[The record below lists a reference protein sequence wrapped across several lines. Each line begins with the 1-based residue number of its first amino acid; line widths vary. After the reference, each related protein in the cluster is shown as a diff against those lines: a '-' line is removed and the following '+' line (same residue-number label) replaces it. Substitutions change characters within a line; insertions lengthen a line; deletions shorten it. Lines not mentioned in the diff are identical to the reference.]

1 MQSLL
6 SYFNDPR
13 FIPHGF
19 CLLWRPDVLALQV
32 ISDGLIAAAYFS
44 IPLAILWFVRRRHDL
59 ISEHKRIAILFSV
72 FILGCG
78 LTHVLDI
85 VVLWRPVYV
94 VDGWVK
100 AFTAIASIVTAAA
113 LWPMLPRLLE
123 IPSPGQLARANAL
136 LQDEVSARRQA
147 LEELEANRFNLETEI
162 ARRVSEM
169 QVLTR
174 RFELATA
181 DSVVNVSEQDDQLRY
196 TWMHNSQRG
205 LSVVGMTDEEAFGP
219 AAAAVLTPLKRH
231 VLQTGE
237 PLRTKAVVPV
247 DGVDY
252 HYQLK
257 ISPAQVPGAGAGL
270 LITAVDVSEQEG
282 QKEHLQVIMRE
293 LAHRAKNLLSLVEG
307 IARQTAKAEGL
318 PPSFIQRFAK
328 RLSALG
334 AAHDLLITQDWRG
347 LNLADLVAK
356 QLAHALPDAPDRI
369 SIAGPQLI
377 VRPEVG
383 QYLALALHELAT
395 NATKYGVLSQT
406 GGCLDVRWRVLE
418 NADGPGLIEMTW
430 TEQGAV
436 VIAPSRSGFGR
447 QLLQTIVPR
456 ALGGEA
462 WLDFTPNGVRWRAS
476 FAR

>member
-1 MQSLL
+1 MHSLL
-6 SYFNDPR
+6 AYFNDPR

-32 ISDGLIAAAYFS
+32 ISDGLIAGAYFS
-44 IPLAILWFVRRRHDL
+44 IPLAILWFVRRRRDL
-59 ISEHKRIAILFSV
+59 VLEHRRIAILFSV

-78 LTHVLDI
+78 LTHVLGI
-85 VVLWRPVYV
+85 VVLWRPLYV
-94 VDGWVK
+94 IDGWVK
-100 AFTAIASIVTAAA
+100 AFTALVSIITAAA

-136 LQDEVSARRQA
+136 LQDEVSARRLA
-147 LEELEANRFNLETEI
+147 LDELEAIRSNLETEI
-162 ARRVSEM
+162 LRRTAEM
-169 QVLTR
+169 QALAR
-174 RFELATA
+174 RFEIATA
-181 DSVVNVSEQDDQLRY
+181 DSVVTVTEQDQDLRY
-196 TWMHNSQRG
+196 TWTYNSRRG
-205 LSVVGMTDEEAFGP
+205 LNIVGLTDEEALGP
-219 AAAAVLTPLKRH
+219 AAAAVLTPLKRL

-237 PLRTKAVVPV
+237 PLRTKAVVPIA
-247 DGVDY
+247 GVDY
-252 HYQLK
+252 HYQMQ
-257 ISPAQVPGAGAGL
+257 ITPTRVPDAGPGL
-270 LITAVDVSEQEG
+270 LITAIDVSEQEQ

-318 PPSFIQRFAK
+318 PPAFIQRFAK

-347 LNLADLVAK
+347 LDLAELVAK

-369 SIAGPQLI
+369 SIAGPKLI

-395 NATKYGVLSQT
+395 NATKYGVFSRA
-406 GGCLDVRWRVLE
+406 GGCLDIRWRVLE
-418 NADGPGLIEMTW
+418 NADGPGVVEMIW
-430 TEQGAV
+430 TEDGSATTE
-436 VIAPSRSGFGR
+436 PGRSGFGR

-462 WLDFTPNGVRWRAS
+462 SLDFMPSGVRWRTL